1 MKDINWLIESYLDYL
16 KNKQSNISLSIE
28 DLSKNDRVD
37 EANLEKIRLNIVD
50 IFSKM
55 FNISM
60 TNNCDALR
68 EKYLGF
74 FDKIT
79 NPWHINK
86 IKAKE
91 FGKEQEAIIEDIKIQ
106 EAEELKSKFV
116 KYYKQIEAK

>member
-1 MKDINWLIESYLDYL
+1 MKDMNWLIESYLDYL
-16 KNKQSNISLSIE
+16 KNKQSNIRISIE
-28 DLSKNDRVD
+28 DLLKNDRVD

-60 TNNCDALR
+60 TSNCEALK
-68 EKYLGF
+68 EKYLGY

-86 IKAKE
+86 IKAEE
-91 FGKEQEAIIEDIKIQ
+91 FGKEQETIIEDIKIH
-106 EAEELKSKFV
+106 EAEELKSKFIE
-116 KYYKQIEAK
+116 YYKQIEAK

>member
-1 MKDINWLIESYLDYL
+1 MKDMNWLIESYLDYL
-16 KNKQSNISLSIE
+16 KNKQSNIRISIE
-28 DLSKNDRVD
+28 DLLKNDRVD

-60 TNNCDALR
+60 TSNCEALK
-68 EKYLGF
+68 EKYLGY

-86 IKAKE
+86 IKAKNLE
-91 FGKEQEAIIEDIKIQ
+91 
-106 EAEELKSKFV
+106 KSR
-116 KYYKQIEAK
+116 KQ

>member
-1 MKDINWLIESYLDYL
+1 MKDVNWLIESYLDYL
-16 KNKQSNISLSIE
+16 KNKQNNIRASIE

-60 TNNCDALR
+60 TNNCEALR
-68 EKYLGF
+68 EKYLGY

-79 NPWHINK
+79 NPWHLNK
-86 IKAKE
+86 LKAEE

-106 EAEELKSKFV
+106 EAEELKSKFIE
-116 KYYKQIEAK
+116 YYNQVESK